1 MMEKKD
7 IVIKLCG
14 NYPENFVPYN
24 IEHDPNF
31 SFPNDT
37 NFPSVKLFDYE
48 ENTVF
53 VNSFVECEHY
63 VSGGWDY
70 LPEIKNEEFF
80 LDLFIVFSIF
90 SISLALYLRFKNRV

>member
-1 MMEKKD
+1 MEKKD
-7 IVIKLCG
+7 IVINICG
-14 NYPENFVPYN
+14 NYPENFVPIKLEN
-24 IEHDPNF
+24 DPNY
-31 SFPNDT
+31 SFPNDPT
-37 NFPSVKLFDYE
+37 FPLVKLFDYE

-70 LPEIKNEEFF
+70 LPEIKNEESF

-90 SISLALYLRFKNRV
+90 SISLAIYLRFKNRV

>member
-1 MMEKKD
+1 MINND

-14 NYPENFVPYN
+14 NYPENFVPLELEN
-24 IEHDPNF
+24 NPNF
-31 SFPNDT
+31 SFPNDP
-37 NFPSVKLFDYE
+37 NFPPVKLFDNE

-80 LDLFIVFSIF
+80 LDLFVVFSIC
-90 SISLALYLRFKNRV
+90 SISLALYRKYKNMV